1 MVGQQIIAR
10 CLRLR
15 AGPVV
20 NSNTP
25 AAFAAIRTVSSFR
38 PPSCRVDR
46 GFLVAFGPRVPP
58 SPRHLFVCHSPAS
71 VCSAVPA
78 RCPTLPCLLFVSNA
92 RSILLVI
99 DQRHPSPGPPL
110 HGHASPRFLLSC
122 LSFSSSGLTLC
133 PQCWPPLALLAGALA
148 QYSARHCG
156 PASRP
161 QSAPHSVETVENV
174 DLSAQCRLSG
184 SRRTASAAACTP
196 PQSRPYI
203 AHALRHSRR
212 RPCSWGRQS
221 LSTRL
226 PPCTSSRR
234 SPSFPAARRTGGVGH
249 DYTEARQRGAPGMG
263 RTAGL
268 YKDRGLAEISP
279 ANPSIKTTTFSHMQD
294 ASNVKQAAAR
304 NCRSAGQRVHLCTQR
319 RGRRTCAAPACR
331 VEGHRAHPAT
341 S

>member
-20 NSNTP
+20 SSNTP

-38 PPSCRVDR
+38 PPTFRMDR
-46 GFLVAFGPRVPP
+46 GFLVAFGRRVPP
-58 SPRHLFVCHSPAS
+58 SPRHFFACHSPAS
-71 VCSAVPA
+71 VCSAVSA
-78 RCPTLPCLLFVSNA
+78 RCPTLPPFLFVSNA
-92 RSILLVI
+92 RSILVVI
-99 DQRHPSPGPPL
+99 DQRHRSPGPPL

-133 PQCWPPLALLAGALA
+133 PQRWPPLALLTGAFPRS
-148 QYSARHCG
+148 SARHDC
-156 PASRP
+156 PASGP

-174 DLSAQCRLSG
+174 DLSAPCRLSG
-184 SRRTASAAACTP
+184 SRRMASAAACTP

-203 AHALRHSRR
+203 AHAQRHSRR
-212 RPCSWGRQS
+212 RPCRWGRQS

-234 SPSFPAARRTGGVGH
+234 SPSFPAARRTGGAGH
-249 DYTEARQRGAPGMG
+249 DYTEARQRGSPGMG

-268 YKDRGLAEISP
+268 YRIGLGWDEPGNSQHED
-279 ANPSIKTTTFSHMQD
+279 NDLFSHVGRIKCETGRFPQLPQRWTEGP
-294 ASNVKQAAAR
+294 SPHSAAR
-304 NCRSAGQRVHLCTQR
+304 PPHLCCPSQPR
-319 RGRRTCAAPACR
+319 
-331 VEGHRAHPAT
+331 
-341 S
+341 